1 MLKVAI
7 ALLAAQPA
15 VQNMTVL
22 PAPAQ
27 PAPEPTTIVV
37 TGSRPGKCRMRLADR
52 ALSDRQFEAHA
63 GVWARLGRAIRV
75 VHPARTDHL
84 CLARIAF
91 RLHDRGV
98 RVFHF
103 VEQPG
108 GQR

>member
-1 MLKVAI
+1 MLAFAI

-15 VQNMTVL
+15 
-22 PAPAQ
+22 PAR
-27 PAPEPTTIVV
+27 PAPEPATIVV
-37 TGSRPGKCRMRLADR
+37 TGSKPGKCRMQLADR

-63 GVWARLGRAIRV
+63 GEWARLGLAIRI
-75 VHPARTDHL
+75 VHPARVDHL

-103 VEQPG
+103 AAEAGVPSQA
-108 GQR
+108 GQADY